1 MAHQQILAHKPVRDL
16 RPDDRNPVT
25 FRAREVSLRSQ
36 LDGHV
41 TELLNLRKSDVVATL
56 TDLRVALA
64 VNPNAQHGQMDGEV
78 DLSWIV
84 AVGGSTGARRMP
96 DQLRIIVQRMSGGY
110 LVLDLALAP
119 EQQDVHALAAAI
131 ARRTAEHWLVRH
143 REETGEVA
151 ETWVRLATAAP
162 LLDSDEDAGDFHLHW
177 MPEAQPV
184 PDPSLV
190 CHLS

>member
-25 FRAREVSLRSQ
+25 FRAREITLRSQ
-36 LDGHV
+36 LDGHI
-41 TELLNLRKSDVVATL
+41 TELLNLRRSDVVATL

-64 VNPNAQHGQMDGEV
+64 VNPTAEHGQMDGEV
-78 DLSWIV
+78 DLSWVV
-84 AVGGSTGARRMP
+84 AVGGSTGKGRER
-96 DQLRIIVQRMSGGY
+96 DHLRIIVQRMSGGY
-110 LVLDLALAP
+110 LVVDLGMAP
-119 EQQDVHALAAAI
+119 EEQDVHEIAAAI
-131 ARRTAEHWLVRH
+131 ARRAAEHWLVRH
-143 REETGEVA
+143 RGETGEVA

-162 LLDSDEDAGDFHLHW
+162 LQDSPEDVGDYHLHW

-184 PDPSLV
+184 PDPNLV